1 VIAKVH
7 TAALLGIEAR
17 PVSLEVDLTR
27 SGMPA
32 FTLVG
37 LAEGAVREAKER
49 VLSALKNAGYRL
61 PPARITVNLA
71 PADLRKEGSAYDLP
85 LALCLLAASET
96 LTTDCLAPDGTG
108 GWFLAGELS
117 LDGALKPVPGILPLA
132 ILARDQGA
140 QGLIVPA
147 DNAAEAAVVQG
158 LCVYGAENLAQA
170 VRIVTGEDAPR
181 PVVVDVDALW
191 AGQTG
196 ADGDFAEVKGQE
208 HAKRAIEIAAAGGHN
223 LLFVGPPG
231 SGKTM
236 LSQRIPTVLPP
247 LTFDEALEV
256 TKIYSVAGMLER
268 EAALVVRRPF
278 RSPHHTISDA
288 GLIGGGVNPRPGEV
302 SLAHRGVL
310 FLDEL
315 PEFKKH
321 VLEVL
326 RQPLEDGRVTISR
339 AAQSLTYPA
348 DFMLVAAM
356 NPCPCGYLT
365 DDRHTCSCQPLAI
378 HRYRSR
384 ISGPLMDRIDLQ
396 VEVPAVP
403 YEDLKAPRGSRD
415 SATMRA
421 GIVKVRALQAV
432 RYQGSNIRLNADLQG
447 ALLERWCTVGEGE
460 HQFLEQAVRRLGLSA
475 RAYTRVLRIART
487 IADMEDAETIE
498 IPHLA
503 EAINF
508 RTMDRVNQPQ
518 G

>member
-1 VIAKVH
+1 VIAKAR
-7 TAALLGIEAR
+7 TAALFGVDAL
-17 PVSLEVDLTR
+17 PVSVEVDLAR

-61 PPARITVNLA
+61 PPARITVNLS

-85 LALCLLAASET
+85 LALCLLAASEA
-96 LTTDCLAPDGTG
+96 LDPARLE
-108 GWFLAGELS
+108 GWMLAGELS
-117 LDGALKPVPGILPLA
+117 LDGALAPVPGVLPLA
-132 ILARDQGA
+132 MLARESGA
-140 QGLIVPA
+140 RGLIVPA
-147 DNAAEAAVVQG
+147 ANAAEAAVVQG
-158 LCVYGAENLAQA
+158 LAVYGAAGLAE
-170 VRIVTGEDAPR
+170 VVGILTGELAPEPAR
-181 PVVVDVDALW
+181 VDVDALW
-191 AGQTG
+191 AVQDAGL
-196 ADGDFAEVKGQE
+196 GDFSEVKGQD

-236 LSQRIPTVLPP
+236 LAQRIPTVLPP

-256 TKIYSVAGMLER
+256 TKIYSVAGMLPR

-278 RSPHHTISDA
+278 RPPHHTISDA
-288 GLIGGGVNPRPGEV
+288 GLIGGGANPRPGEV

-339 AAQSLTYPA
+339 AAVALTYPA

-365 DDRHTCSCQPLAI
+365 DDRHVCSCQPLAI

-403 YEDLKAPRGSRD
+403 YEDLKAPRGGRS
-415 SATMRA
+415 SADMRA
-421 GIVKVRALQAV
+421 GILRVREIQAA
-432 RYQGSNIRLNADLQG
+432 RYRGERIRTNADLGG
-447 ALLERWCTVGEGE
+447 ALLERWCAVGEAE
-460 HQFLEQAVRRLGLSA
+460 QKFLEQAVRRLGLSA

-487 IADMEDAETIE
+487 IADLEGAERLE
-498 IPHLA
+498 IGHLA

-508 RTMDRVNQPQ
+508 RTMDRVNPP
-518 G
+518 GL

>member
-1 VIAKVH
+1 
-7 TAALLGIEAR
+7 
-17 PVSLEVDLTR
+17 
-27 SGMPA
+27 M
-32 FTLVG
+32 
-37 LAEGAVREAKER
+37 
-49 VLSALKNAGYRL
+49 
-61 PPARITVNLA
+61 
-71 PADLRKEGSAYDLP
+71 
-85 LALCLLAASET
+85 
-96 LTTDCLAPDGTG
+96 
-108 GWFLAGELS
+108 
-117 LDGALKPVPGILPLA
+117 
-132 ILARDQGA
+132 
-140 QGLIVPA
+140 
-147 DNAAEAAVVQG
+147 
-158 LCVYGAENLAQA
+158 
-170 VRIVTGEDAPR
+170 
-181 PVVVDVDALW
+181 
-191 AGQTG
+191 
-196 ADGDFAEVKGQE
+196 
-208 HAKRAIEIAAAGGHN
+208 
-223 LLFVGPPG
+223 LFVGPPG

-256 TKIYSVAGMLER
+256 TKIYSVAGMLDR
-268 EAALVVRRPF
+268 EAALVVCRPF

-302 SLAHRGVL
+302 SLGHRGVL

-403 YEDLKAPRGSRD
+403 YEDLKAPRGTRD

-421 GIVKVRALQAV
+421 GIVKVRGVQAA
-432 RYQGSNIRLNADLQG
+432 RYQGLGIRLNADLQG
-447 ALLERWCTVGEGE
+447 AHLERWCKVGEAE
-460 HQFLEQAVRRLGLSA
+460 HGFLEQAVRRLGLSA

-487 IADMEDAETIE
+487 IADMEDAETIG

-508 RTMDRVNQPQ
+508 RTMDRVNTPQ

>member
-1 VIAKVH
+1 VIAKVR
-7 TAALLGIEAR
+7 TAALLGIEAV
-17 PVSLEVDLTR
+17 PVALEVDLAR
-27 SGMPA
+27 AGMPA

-49 VLSALKNAGYRL
+49 VLSALKNAGHRL

-71 PADLRKEGSAYDLP
+71 PADLRKEGSGYDLP
-85 LALCLLAASET
+85 LALCLLAAADVLDADRLE
-96 LTTDCLAPDGTG
+96 

-117 LDGALKPVPGILPLA
+117 LDGGLGPVPGILPLA
-132 ILARDQGA
+132 IMARDQGA
-140 QGLIVPA
+140 RGIIVPA
-147 DNAAEAAVVQG
+147 ENAAEAAVVQG
-158 LCVYGAENLAQA
+158 LAVYGASTLAEA
-170 VRIVTGEDAPR
+170 VGIVSGTLTPAP
-181 PVVVDVDALW
+181 VTVDVEALW
-191 AGQTG
+191 AGQ
-196 ADGDFAEVKGQE
+196 AAFEGDFAEVKGQE

-236 LSQRIPTVLPP
+236 LAQRIPTVLPP
-247 LTFDEALEV
+247 LGFEEALEV
-256 TKIYSVAGMLER
+256 TKIYSVAGMLPR
-268 EAALVVRRPF
+268 EAALIVRRPF
-278 RSPHHTISDA
+278 RPPHHTISDA
-288 GLIGGGVNPRPGEV
+288 GLIGGGANPRPGEV

-339 AAQSLTYPA
+339 AALSLTYPS

-365 DDRHTCSCQPLAI
+365 DDRHVCSCQPAAI
-378 HRYRSR
+378 LRYRSR

-403 YEDLKAPRGSRD
+403 YEDLKAPRGTRD
-415 SATMRA
+415 SAAMRA
-421 GIVKVRALQAV
+421 DILRVRAVQAE
-432 RYQGSNIRLNADLQG
+432 RYKGLSIRVNADLSG
-447 ALLERWCTVGEGE
+447 AALERWCAVGAAEQG
-460 HQFLEQAVRRLGLSA
+460 FLEQAVRRLGLSA

-487 IADMEDAETIE
+487 IADMEAAPVIGID
-498 IPHLA
+498 HLA

-518 G
+518 S